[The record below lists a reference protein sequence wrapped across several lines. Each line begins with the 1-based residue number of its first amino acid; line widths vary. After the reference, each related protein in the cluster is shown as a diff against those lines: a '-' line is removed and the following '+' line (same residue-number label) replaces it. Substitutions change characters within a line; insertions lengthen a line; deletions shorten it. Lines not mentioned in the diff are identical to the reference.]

1 MKDFNDRQRKEL
13 VGSFLA
19 SAVNTLEEVL
29 KNGECNDLTAENDL
43 AGIYHDIFAFAR
55 IYMAFMAEDLEVL
68 SEEDLAFLNKLESF
82 VFLNEEEVSPIL
94 ETIGD

>member
-1 MKDFNDRQRKEL
+1 MKDFNNRQRKEL

-19 SAVNTLEEVL
+19 SAVNTLEEIL
-29 KNGECNDLTAENDL
+29 ATGSCHDLNSTDVS
-43 AGIYHDIFAFAR
+43 GIYHDIFAFAR
-55 IYMAFMAEDLEVL
+55 IYMAFMTEDLNTL
-68 SEEDLAFLNKLESF
+68 SEDDLAFLNHLESF